1 VLKSLK
7 SNRVV
12 LLAVL
17 IFVGT
22 VIRVLFT
29 FNSSGPDILQFYA
42 FARTFDEEKW
52 CFYLYADV
60 GKSYWPYNWEYCYPP
75 LWLFYLFLIYKL
87 SGVQNVVIKVG
98 EMYKVDIFW
107 VTLVKLPLLIS
118 DIIIT
123 LLIARYFKD
132 NRGLVFAALWYLN
145 PTVIYISSI
154 FGMFDQVVTLFIL
167 LTGVFYEKKNIFM
180 TGLCSAIAI
189 LLKQYA
195 LFPIAF
201 LILHSIIWRRW
212 KHALKLILVTTVILI
227 IPFLPFIMLCGY
239 SLESLHKIINLVLL
253 TRSSPYYP
261 KPYCY
266 NFNGIT
272 GLLTWIHENY
282 NLETIIYFK
291 FWFLIFIALLLPIL
305 YLLIK
310 KKMDNIW
317 IIMFCVYSCFII
329 SLWRIN
335 YQYLIPLIAL
345 GLFSFLTEKNMKIR
359 IPVIISSLYPALWF
373 FIFPVS
379 FWFYFYISNPN
390 LELISILNIFSL
402 RIVVNEVYI
411 VYSIVFTGLLIIT
424 YLLLTSQYYKMR
436 CEVTQVNF

>member
-1 VLKSLK
+1 
-7 SNRVV
+7 
-12 LLAVL
+12 
-17 IFVGT
+17 
-22 VIRVLFT
+22 
-29 FNSSGPDILQFYA
+29 
-42 FARTFDEEKW
+42 
-52 CFYLYADV
+52 
-60 GKSYWPYNWEYCYPP
+60 
-75 LWLFYLFLIYKL
+75 L

-98 EMYKVDIFW
+98 EMYKVDMFW

-154 FGMFDQVVTLFIL
+154 FGMFDQIVTLFIL
-167 LTGVFYEKKNIFM
+167 LAGVFYEKKNIFI

-189 LLKQYA
+189 LFKQYA

-272 GLLTWIHENY
+272 SLLTWIHENY